1 LSTLSTKSLMAR
13 SWSHSMSRS
22 TLSWIAWNKLY
33 LPDGRRNSSARPRV
47 RVRVRVRTNE
57 VEGMRPLEAQIN
69 MECLVELL
77 VVCVPGRAN
86 KVICYQ
92 NKHRKEKKLK

>member
-33 LPDGRRNSSARPRV
+33 LPDGRRNSSARACACAV
-47 RVRVRVRTNE
+47 RVRVRWCVCVERTDE

-86 KVICYQ
+86 KAIS
-92 NKHRKEKKLK
+92 N